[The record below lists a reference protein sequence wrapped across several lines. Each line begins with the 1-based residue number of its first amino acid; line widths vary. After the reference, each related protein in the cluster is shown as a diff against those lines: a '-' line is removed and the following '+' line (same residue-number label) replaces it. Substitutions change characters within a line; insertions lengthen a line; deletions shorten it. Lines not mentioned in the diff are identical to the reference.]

1 MHRVAEG
8 IEKLVEGFLDQGS
21 LKLHA
26 DGLRSRDPLGFP
38 GYGDAL
44 EAAWSD
50 AAGDESVVT
59 GAGTID
65 GFPVEAAVFDFKF
78 FGGSMGEV
86 AGERLARAM
95 ERAAERRV
103 PFVLRTATGGAR
115 MQEGMR
121 SLVQMPKIIVARQT
135 LALAHVP
142 FIVFLGHPTTGGV
155 LASLASLADLTL
167 AEEGATIGFAG
178 PRVAAHVTGKAL
190 TGTSHTAETAL
201 VSGLVDEVLD
211 PAELREYL
219 SAALRTLAADGQV
232 IADQP
237 GEPEGWADSV
247 DPWDVVQS
255 ARSPERPPGH
265 QLILEASDSVVPLRG
280 DRQGTE
286 DPAVDVALARI
297 AGRKVMLIALD
308 RERAPRPGAYRKA
321 RRAIGIAGRLRIP
334 IVTIVD
340 TPGAD
345 PSEESESSGIA
356 WEISRT
362 YEALLNA
369 PVPTVS
375 IVTGEGGSGG
385 ALAFCATDCLLAY
398 EGAFFSVIAPE
409 LAAEILW
416 RDPSRAAEAARALKL
431 TAPDLQRLG
440 IADALLTEPPWGG
453 SIREAVA
460 YHLARLQEGHVDGV
474 ALVERRLDR
483 WRNLDGD

>member
-1 MHRVAEG
+1 MQRVAEG

-21 LKLHA
+21 LRSEP
-26 DGLRSRDPLGFP
+26 DGLRSHDPLGFP
-38 GYGDAL
+38 GYADAL
-44 EAAWSD
+44 EEAWSD
-50 AAGDESVVT
+50 ATGDESVMT

-65 GFPVEAAVFDFKF
+65 GHPVEAAVFDFRF

-95 ERAAERRV
+95 ERAAERKV

-121 SLVQMPKIIVARQT
+121 SLVQMPKVIVARQT

-142 FIVFLGHPTTGGV
+142 FIVFLGNPTTGGV
-155 LASLASLADLTL
+155 LASIGALADLTL
-167 AEEGATIGFAG
+167 AEAGATIGFAG
-178 PRVAAHVTGKAL
+178 PRVAAHFTGEPL
-190 TGTSHTAETAL
+190 SGTSHTAETAL

-211 PAELREYL
+211 PSELREYL
-219 SAALRTLAADGQV
+219 CSALETLAPDERV
-232 IADQP
+232 IADHP
-237 GEPEGWADSV
+237 GEPEGWSEEVDS
-247 DPWDVVQS
+247 WEVVES

-286 DPAVDVALARI
+286 DPAVDTALARI
-297 AGRKVMLIALD
+297 AGRKVVLIALD

-321 RRAIGIAGRLRIP
+321 RRAIEIASRLLIP
-334 IVTIVD
+334 IVTLVD
-340 TPGAD
+340 TGGAD
-345 PSEESESSGIA
+345 PSEESESGGIA
-356 WEISRT
+356 WEIAKT
-362 YEALLNA
+362 YEAMLRA

-398 EGAFFSVIAPE
+398 EGAIFSVIAPE

-416 RDPSRAAEAARALKL
+416 RDPARAAEAARSLKL
-431 TAPDLQRLG
+431 TAPDLLRLG
-440 IADALLTEPPWGG
+440 IADALLVEPPWGG

-460 YHLARLQEGHVDGV
+460 YHLARLQEEHLDGA
-474 ALVERRLDR
+474 ALVEKRLAR
-483 WRNLDGD
+483 WRDIDGN